1 MRRLNDDLVAEI
13 DERKLMEK
21 QLTRTEERL
30 RNVIGN
36 APVILFA
43 LDRSGVLT
51 LSEGK
56 GLDAF
61 GLKPGQLVGQSIF
74 DIYRDLPSL
83 DSNARRALAGETVTF
98 VTEVNMSSLKY
109 ISFRFSIRK
118 VKSRRSLEVPIT

>member
-1 MRRLNDDLVAEI
+1 MRRLNDLVAEI
-13 DERKLMEK
+13 DKRKLMEK
-21 QLTRTEERL
+21 QLTRTEECL

-43 LDRSGVLT
+43 LDRSGLLT

-61 GLKPGQLVGQSIF
+61 GLKPSQLVGQSIF
-74 DIYRDLPSL
+74 DLYRDSPSL
-83 DSNARRALAGETVTF
+83 DSNARRALAGETVF

-109 ISFRFSIRK
+109 ISFRFSLRK
-118 VKSRRSLEVPIT
+118 VKSRSSLELPIT

>member
-1 MRRLNDDLVAEI
+1 
-13 DERKLMEK
+13 MEK
-21 QLTRTEERL
+21 QLTRMEERL

-43 LDRSGVLT
+43 LDRSGMLT

-61 GLKPGQLVGQSIF
+61 GLKPGQLGGQSIF
-74 DIYRDLPSL
+74 DIYRDSPSL
-83 DSNARRALAGETVTF
+83 DSNARRALAGETVF

-109 ISFRFSIRK
+109 ISFRFSLRK
-118 VKSRRSLEVPIT
+118 VKSRRSLELPIT